1 MGTKI
6 SEATLRE
13 NLKGSES
20 LPIVDSDLPKGRTT
34 TQILKD
40 YCATPIG
47 EAEGTA
53 FDGARGKAVEDN
65 IKILPKTIV
74 LGSDYSG
81 NVFTV
86 TPTQTAVNIH
96 GTSKVV
102 GEEDSITHNAS
113 SFVISSAT
121 TSVAGV
127 MSAADKQK
135 LNSLSAESDVYV
147 IDYLVN
153 KFGDLASDK
162 LTSEQIDA
170 IKNAVYNNIPIYI
183 VLSNGGYLYLSPACS
198 YQFNDN
204 EIDLYVS
211 ANLGGTSIANHIFE
225 IDINTKACKYIERN
239 LSFYKDGDGTK
250 FLADDG
256 TYKAIEMPEA
266 EGLPTFSLTDD
277 LASGNGVIS
286 SSVWERLTAARTANT
301 PIVVVNDMG
310 SLPVA
315 NVAILGFGNN
325 EQLQGTTDIIMPAR
339 INDLE
344 NYTVTQTVYQI
355 TGGGSTYQIA
365 TVTKNLKFYNSG
377 NGTKFLSD
385 DGTYKEITIPE
396 ASSDVYVI
404 DYITA
409 ENGTLTDEQYQE
421 LYDAV
426 QQKKVIYLEMDIEVN
441 VLCYG
446 NALSENKIF
455 CMFSVMNS
463 APGYTHLISLIVNTD
478 RSYTFQIDMIPLLN
492 GGTPVVEDE
501 ETEPVASVSATLD
514 PNTFYRWR
522 EVGSLTILSLSEIG
536 LQEGN
541 LAEYMFEFKS
551 GATPTVL
558 TLPENVKWIGSHTVE
573 ANKTYQVSIVNN
585 LAVMG
590 GA

>member
-1 MGTKI
+1 MAENKKI
-6 SEATLRE
+6 SELTELE
-13 NLKGSES
+13 ELKGQEMFPLAVGGGNNYATAETLKKYIGLSE
-20 LPIVDSDLPKGRTT
+20 D
-34 TQILKD
+34 
-40 YCATPIG
+40 
-47 EAEGTA
+47 
-53 FDGARGKAVEDN
+53 
-65 IKILPKTIV
+65 
-74 LGSDYSG
+74 
-81 NVFTV
+81 
-86 TPTQTAVNIH
+86 
-96 GTSKVV
+96 
-102 GEEDSITHNAS
+102 
-113 SFVISSAT
+113 
-121 TSVAGV
+121 
-127 MSAADKQK
+127 
-135 LNSLSAESDVYV
+135 
-147 IDYLVN
+147 
-153 KFGDLASDK
+153 
-162 LTSEQIDA
+162 EQE
-170 IKNAVYNNIPIYI
+170 K
-183 VLSNGGYLYLSPACS
+183 LSN
-198 YQFNDN
+198 
-204 EIDLYVS
+204 IV
-211 ANLGGTSIANHIFE
+211 
-225 IDINTKACKYIERN
+225 NTGE
-239 LSFYKDGDGTK
+239 GTK

-315 NVAILGFGNN
+315 NVAILDFGNN

-426 QQKKVIYLEMDIEVN
+426 QQKKVIYLEMDTEGN

-446 NALSENKIF
+446 NALSENEIL
-455 CMFSVMNS
+455 CMFSIMNS
-463 APGYTHLISLIVNTD
+463 ASGYTHLISLIVNTD

-501 ETEPVASVSATLD
+501 ETEPVASVSATLN

-522 EVGSLTILSLSEIG
+522 EVGSLTILSLREIG